1 MRYTEAAGGVAVKTV
16 VYLDL
21 LLLINF
27 LIGYFLLRAAG
38 FLAGSPPE
46 YGRALL
52 GAAAASVSSLVLLA
66 PQLPWAVQLLYQALT
81 ALAVVRCAFPWQGWR
96 SFMRRTVWYTL
107 LNLLLAGAVGLA
119 IFRWGFSG
127 LHTNNLAVYLNVS
140 PVLLTLCVVCVYLTV
155 RLLGLLFGPPQP
167 AGGWRLE
174 LELAGTAL
182 QLEALCDSGFFLRDP
197 LSGTPVILLSYPA
210 LRGRLPP
217 PLCGYLDDWFSG
229 GQQLPAQPPPGLAAR
244 PVLCKTAAGEELL
257 PGIGGV
263 RLRLTRKGQT
273 TESERVTAAFSRHSF
288 EAGGAEALFGG
299 ELLASAV

>member
-1 MRYTEAAGGVAVKTV
+1 MKTV

-52 GAAAASVSSLVLLA
+52 GAGAAAASSLVLLL
-66 PQLPWAVQLLYQALT
+66 PPLPWALQLLYQLLT

-96 SFMRRTVWYTL
+96 GFMRRTVWYAL

-127 LHTNNLAVYLNVS
+127 IHTNNLAVYFNVS
-140 PVLLTLCVVCVYLTV
+140 PVLLTLCVAGVYLAV
-155 RLLGLLFGPPQP
+155 RLVGFLFGPPQP
-167 AGGWRLE
+167 AGGWQLE
-174 LELAGTAL
+174 LELAGRVL
-182 QLEALCDSGFFLRDP
+182 RLNGLCDTGFFLHDP
-197 LSGTPVILLSYPA
+197 LSGAQTVLLSYPA
-210 LRGRLPP
+210 VRGRLPP
-217 PLCGYLDDWFSG
+217 LLCGYLDDWFSG
-229 GQQLPAQPPPGLAAR
+229 KQQLPAQPPPGLAVR
-244 PVLCKTAAGEELL
+244 PVLCKTAAGQELL

-263 RLRLTRKGQT
+263 RLRLIQKQQT
-273 TESERVTAAFSRHSF
+273 AQSEQVTAAFSRQLF
-288 EAGGAEALFGG
+288 EAGGAEALFGS
-299 ELLASAV
+299 ELLAGVM